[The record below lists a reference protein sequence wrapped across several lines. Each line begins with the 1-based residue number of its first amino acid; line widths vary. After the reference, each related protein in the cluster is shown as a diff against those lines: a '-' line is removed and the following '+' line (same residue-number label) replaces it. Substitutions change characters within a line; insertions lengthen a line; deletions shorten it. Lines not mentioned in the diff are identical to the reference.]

1 MTNHRTK
8 RPVVAFLGI
17 GLMGNHM
24 ARNLLRAGFVVHLWN
39 RTKEKAEALIADG
52 GIVHD
57 TAIQAVTD
65 ADVIITMLS
74 DGPTVA
80 SLLFSNNVIDAL
92 SSGAIVIDMSSI
104 KATEARAHAE
114 RLSEKGVGHLDAPV
128 SGGTKGAEMASLAI
142 MVGGHRPDFDRAVSV
157 LSAMG
162 RPTYVGPSGAGQL
175 SKLANQAIVGV
186 TIGVVA
192 EAMLFVEKGGADPA
206 AMRDALVGGFAD
218 STILQQHGKRM
229 TTGDFVP
236 GGPAKFQLKDMTNV
250 LDEAAEMGIELPM
263 TRSLRDRFS
272 YLVETLD
279 GGDLDHSALYLELL
293 EQNGLSDS

>member
-1 MTNHRTK
+1 MTNHITK
-8 RPVVAFLGI
+8 RPVIAFLGI

-39 RTKEKAEALIADG
+39 RTKEKAEALIDDG

-74 DGPTVA
+74 DGPTVT
-80 SLLFSNNVIDAL
+80 SLLFLNNVIDAL
-92 SSGAIVIDMSSI
+92 SSGAILIDMSSI

-114 RLSEKGVGHLDAPV
+114 RLAEKGVGHLDAPV

-142 MVGGHRPDFDRAVSV
+142 MVGGHRPDFDRAMSV

-206 AMRDALVGGFAD
+206 AMREALVGGFAD

>member
-1 MTNHRTK
+1 MDNAKTK
-8 RPVVAFLGI
+8 KPVIAFLGI

-24 ARNLLRAGFVVHLWN
+24 ARNLLQAGFVVHLWN
-39 RTKEKAEALIADG
+39 RTRNKAEALLSDG

-57 TAIQAVTD
+57 TVVEAVTD

-80 SLLFSNNVIDAL
+80 NLLFSNNVIDAL

-114 RLSEKGVGHLDAPV
+114 QLAHKGVGHLDAPV
-128 SGGTKGAEMASLAI
+128 SGGTKGAELASLAI
-142 MVGGHRPDFDRAVSV
+142 MVGGHRADFDRAQSV
-157 LSAMG
+157 LSIMG

-206 AMRDALVGGFAD
+206 AMREALVGGFAD

-229 TTGDFVP
+229 TTGDFLP

-263 TRSLRDRFS
+263 TRSTRDRFS
-272 YLVETLD
+272 YLVETL
-279 GGDLDHSALYLELL
+279 GSGDLDHSALYLELL
-293 EQNGLSDS
+293 EQNGLSE